1 MQHTVTS
8 TGSFTLF
15 YANGELF
22 ECGQVDYST
31 EEPTNNG
38 VTNYQAWF
46 NPDKT
51 VNTNQQWQ
59 FKSNDSGNV
68 WRYVDNATPL
78 ADIVADSTAITSVSY
93 LGYRVF
99 DDDIFAHKNEWVYVN
114 KILLNNV
121 DRTTEN
127 ITVDLSDSL
136 PNDGATYE
144 VLFSSQAQP
153 ANEKNKFV
161 AVFSSNDEMPTA
173 MRICQ
178 GRVAVAGVDASGYG
192 AFLLP
197 ITSSRSIRFGGSS
210 SSNNKGTI
218 SIWMHAYK
226 KIG

>member
-8 TGSFTLF
+8 TGNFTLF
-15 YANGELF
+15 YANGELL
-22 ECGQVDYST
+22 ECGKVDYST

-78 ADIVADSTAITSVSY
+78 ADIVASSTAITSISY

-99 DDDIFAHKNEWVYVN
+99 DDDIFAHKSEWVYTN
-114 KILLNNV
+114 KQLLSDV
-121 DRTTEN
+121 DRTAEN
-127 ITVDLSDSL
+127 IVVDLSDSL

-144 VLFSSQAQP
+144 VLFSSNARP
-153 ANEKNKFV
+153 TKTKNKFV
-161 AVFSSNDEMPTA
+161 NILLNTNEITSPM
-173 MRICQ
+173 
-178 GRVAVAGVDASGYG
+178 RVAVGRVSVDGIEALAYG
-192 AFLLP
+192 AFVLP
-197 ITSSRSIRFGGSS
+197 ITPSRSISLKGESSTNYGGTTSL
-210 SSNNKGTI
+210 
-218 SIWMHAYK
+218 WMHAYK